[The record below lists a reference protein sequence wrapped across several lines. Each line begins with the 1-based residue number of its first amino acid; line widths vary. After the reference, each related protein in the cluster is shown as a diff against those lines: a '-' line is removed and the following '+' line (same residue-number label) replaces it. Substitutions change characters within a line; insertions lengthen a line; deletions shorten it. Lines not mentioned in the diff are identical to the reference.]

1 MVKPSSI
8 YPLNCA
14 DFRDR
19 RSAATN
25 GSQFRCTILSLET
38 GECNRFS
45 SRSHLKLKIFR
56 SEKPM
61 QNATK
66 EALNSTFPRSI
77 LSVCRDEF
85 GNKEDNPDAKDLPL
99 KMNVKEGKLPLD
111 LQGHVFIVAPVG
123 SIDSPDAQGHPTNST
138 VYPSEDGTTPLY
150 NGDGMIYRLDFDNL
164 QAGAFLV
171 ARQVKPPCYYADA
184 AADKCEKYQ
193 DLKFKN
199 YGITRISGQLGV
211 RNQLNTAFVPLKF
224 SHDES
229 ERLLATWDVGRPYEI
244 DPKTLETVTPVG
256 SSDEWKE
263 VTKIGLP
270 GKPPTPFKIIQ
281 TSAHPC
287 FDPYTR
293 EMFTVNIGRSISNV
307 FSQLI
312 PLAYIFKEI
321 LDWIRHGFQK
331 IFNINKKNRVTLP
344 ELEEK
349 PLSVSKKLSTP
360 VESFWKFLRGSVG
373 IFTDNFVYLLRW
385 DGSGSLQKWKV
396 QHNGFSI
403 KIKQSIH
410 QMAVTEDYIV
420 LLDTAFKVSVEE
432 LLPTL
437 TNKKYQRFEKF
448 FRNFLDRPQLSD
460 NSFYIIRRTDIKPE
474 KNYVSAKKVRIPGEA
489 AHFLADYKNP
499 NDLITLH
506 LSHVCAWDAAE
517 YLSEFDFDDD
527 KTANLEV
534 NNLRPLYGAI
544 AGPMDISKFGCHV
557 VNGKTGKLVEEH
569 QDVIMDENYTWGPAI
584 CTYQQHPLP
593 DRLQD
598 IYWICLGCWEDLKTQ
613 HMVHLYKNYKYREL
627 SLKLIDDITKKG
639 RPSNLLRL
647 HIASQESV
655 KEGENRLSIP
665 DAYQFPD
672 GYWVMSPQFVPRS
685 DSGIST
691 DGYIV
696 CLVHYG
702 DGSDETNGNEVWIF
716 DAADLNSGPVCKL
729 WHPQFNV
736 AFTIHT
742 TWLQKVEK
750 RTASYCIDPQEDY
763 NKIVQQQSPEIQ
775 DLFNKWVYTKKEPKG
790 EADC

>member
-1 MVKPSSI
+1 
-8 YPLNCA
+8 
-14 DFRDR
+14 
-19 RSAATN
+19 
-25 GSQFRCTILSLET
+25 
-38 GECNRFS
+38 
-45 SRSHLKLKIFR
+45 
-56 SEKPM
+56 M

-66 EALNSTFPRSI
+66 EALNLTFPRSV
-77 LSVCRDEF
+77 LSVSRDEF

-123 SIDSPDAQGHPTNST
+123 SIDLPDTQGQTTNST
-138 VYPSEDGTTPLY
+138 VYPSSDGTTPLY

-164 QAGAFLV
+164 EAGAFLSS
-171 ARQVKPPCYYADA
+171 RLVKPTCYYADA
-184 AADKCEKYQ
+184 ATYKCQKYQ

-199 YGITRISGQLGV
+199 YGITRISGSLGV

-224 SHDES
+224 SQDDS

-256 SSDEWKE
+256 RNDDWKE
-263 VTKIGLP
+263 VTENHWSGN
-270 GKPPTPFKIIQ
+270 PPQPFKVIQ

-293 EMFTVNIGRSISNV
+293 EMFTVNIGRSFSNV
-307 FSQLI
+307 CSQLI
-312 PLAYIFKEI
+312 PIAYVFKEI
-321 LDWIRHGFQK
+321 WDWIWNGMQK
-331 IFNINKKNRVTLP
+331 IFNIKKRDVPLP
-344 ELEEK
+344 ELQEK
-349 PLSVSKKLSTP
+349 SLSLSQKVSITVKSI
-360 VESFWKFLRGSVG
+360 WRFLRGAIG
-373 IFTDNFVYLLRW
+373 LLFFTDNFVYLMRW
-385 DGSGSLQKWKV
+385 EGSEKLHKWEV
-396 QHNGFSI
+396 RHNGRSI

-437 TNKKYQRFEKF
+437 TNKNYQHFEKF

-460 NSFYIIRRTDIKPE
+460 NSFYIIRRSDLQVE
-474 KNYVSAKKVRIPGEA
+474 KSQVSAKKVNIPGEA

-517 YLSEFDFDDD
+517 YLSEFDFNDD

-534 NNLRPLYGAI
+534 NNLPRLYGTI

-557 VNGKTGKLVEEH
+557 VNGKTGELVKKH
-569 QDVIMDENYTWGPAI
+569 QDVIMDENSTWGPAI
-584 CTYQQHPLP
+584 GTYQNYPLP
-593 DRLQD
+593 DRLED

-613 HMVHLYKNYKYREL
+613 HMEHLYKNYPYREL
-627 SLKLIDDITKKG
+627 SLESIDHITEQG

-647 HIASQESV
+647 HIDPQENV
-655 KEGENRLSIP
+655 KVGGNRLSIP
-665 DAYQFPD
+665 DIYPFPD

-702 DGSDETNGNEVWIF
+702 NGSDETNGNEVWIF
-716 DAADLNSGPVCKL
+716 DAADLKSGPVCKL

-750 RTASYCIDPQEDY
+750 RTAAYCIDPQEDY
-763 NKIVQQQSPEIQ
+763 NDIVQQQSPEVKE
-775 DLFNKWVYTKKEPKG
+775 LFNEWVYPKNEPKA
-790 EADC
+790 ETECELS

>member
-1 MVKPSSI
+1 
-8 YPLNCA
+8 
-14 DFRDR
+14 
-19 RSAATN
+19 
-25 GSQFRCTILSLET
+25 
-38 GECNRFS
+38 
-45 SRSHLKLKIFR
+45 
-56 SEKPM
+56 M
-61 QNATK
+61 QNATR
-66 EALNSTFPRSI
+66 EALNLTFPRSV
-77 LSVCRDEF
+77 LSVSRDEF

-138 VYPSEDGTTPLY
+138 VYPSSDGTTPLY

-164 QAGAFLV
+164 EAGAFLA
-171 ARQVKPPCYYADA
+171 ARLVKTPCYYADVA
-184 AADKCEKYQ
+184 TNKCQKYQ
-193 DLKFKN
+193 DLKFNN
-199 YGITRISGQLGV
+199 YGITRLGSLGT

-224 SHDES
+224 SQQES
-229 ERLLATWDVGRPYEI
+229 ERLLTTWDVGRPYEI

-256 SSDEWKE
+256 RNDEWKE
-263 VTKIGLP
+263 VTNIGLP
-270 GKPPTPFKIIQ
+270 GKAPQPFGVIQ

-287 FDPYTR
+287 FDPYTQ
-293 EMFTVNIGRSISNV
+293 ELFTVNIGRSLSNV

-312 PLAYIFKEI
+312 PIVYIFKEI
-321 LDWIRHGFQK
+321 WDWIWNGLQK
-331 IFNINKKNRVTLP
+331 IFNIKKRQVPLP

-349 PLSVSKKLSTP
+349 PLSLSQKLSII
-360 VESFWKFLRGSVG
+360 VESIWRFLRGAIG
-373 IFTDNFVYLLRW
+373 IFTDNYVYVMRW
-385 DGSGSLQKWKV
+385 KGSGNLQKWEV
-396 QHNGFSI
+396 RHNGRSI

-420 LLDTAFKVSVEE
+420 LLDTAFKVSIEE
-432 LLPTL
+432 LVPIIAKFMPISL
-437 TNKKYQRFEKF
+437 KKYQNFIEKF
-448 FRNFLDRPQLSD
+448 ARNYFDKPQLSD
-460 NSFYIIRRTDIKPE
+460 NSFYIISRSDF
-474 KNYVSAKKVRIPGEA
+474 NLGGSHVHAKKVKIPGEA

-506 LSHVCAWDAAE
+506 LSHVCAWDAGE
-517 YLSEFDFDDD
+517 WISEFDFDDD
-527 KTANLEV
+527 KTPNLAT
-534 NNLRPLYGAI
+534 NNLPRLYGTI

-557 VNGKTGKLVEEH
+557 VNGKTGELVKKH
-569 QDVIMDENYTWGPAI
+569 QDVIMDKNSTWGPAI
-584 CTYQQHPLP
+584 GTYQNYPLP
-593 DRLQD
+593 DRLED

-613 HMVHLYKNYKYREL
+613 HMEHLYKNYKYREI
-627 SLKLIDDITKKG
+627 SLQSINDITKQG

-647 HIASQESV
+647 HIDPQENV
-655 KEGENRLSIP
+655 KVGGNRLSIP
-665 DAYQFPD
+665 DIYPFPD

-716 DAADLNSGPVCKL
+716 DAADLKSGPVCKL

-763 NKIVQQQSPEIQ
+763 NDIVQQQSQKVQ
-775 DLFNKWVYTKKEPKG
+775 DLFNEWVYPKNEPKAK
-790 EADC
+790 ADCELS

>member
-1 MVKPSSI
+1 MES
-8 YPLNCA
+8 LNQTVQQA
-14 DFRDR
+14 RKE
-19 RSAATN
+19 
-25 GSQFRCTILSLET
+25 TI
-38 GECNRFS
+38 N
-45 SRSHLKLKIFR
+45 
-56 SEKPM
+56 
-61 QNATK
+61 Q
-66 EALNSTFPRSI
+66 TFPRSV
-77 LSVCRDEF
+77 LSASRDEF
-85 GNKEDNPDAKDLPL
+85 GNKEDNPDAKNLPL
-99 KMNVKEGKLPLD
+99 KMNVKDGNLPLD

-164 QAGAFLV
+164 EAGAFLA
-171 ARQVKPPCYYADA
+171 ARLVKPPCYYADTA
-184 AADKCEKYQ
+184 TDKCQKYQ
-193 DLKFKN
+193 DLRFKN
-199 YGITRISGQLGV
+199 YGITRLGSLGV

-224 SHDES
+224 SQEES

-256 SSDEWKE
+256 YSNEWEE

-270 GKPPTPFKIIQ
+270 GTPPTPFKVIQ

-287 FDPYTR
+287 FDPYTK
-293 EMFTVNIGRSISNV
+293 EMFTVNIGRSLSNV

-312 PLAYIFKEI
+312 PIAYIFKEI
-321 LDWIRHGFQK
+321 WEWILHGLQK
-331 IFNINKKNRVTLP
+331 IFNIKKRDVPLP

-349 PLSVSKKLSTP
+349 LLAPSKKVSTT
-360 VESFWKFLRGSVG
+360 VKSIWKFLRGLVG

-385 DGSGSLQKWKV
+385 DGSGSLQKWEVK
-396 QHNGFSI
+396 HNGCSI

-448 FRNFLDRPQLSD
+448 LRNFFDRPQLSD
-460 NSFYIIRRTDIKPE
+460 NSFYIIHRSDLKPE
-474 KNYVSAKKVRIPGEA
+474 KSHVNAKKVKIQREA

-499 NDLITLH
+499 GDLITLH

-517 YLSEFDFDDD
+517 WLSEFDFDED
-527 KTANLEV
+527 KIRHLEA
-534 NNLRPLYGAI
+534 NNLRRLYGAI

-557 VNGKTGKLVEEH
+557 VNGKTGELVEKR
-569 QDVIMDENYTWGPAI
+569 QDVIMDENSTWGPAI
-584 CTYQQHPLP
+584 YAYQNHPLP
-593 DRLQD
+593 DRLED
-598 IYWICLGCWEDLKTQ
+598 IYWICLGCWEDIKSQ
-613 HMVHLYKNYKYREL
+613 HMAHLYKNYKYREL
-627 SLKLIDDITKKG
+627 SLQSINDITKQG

-647 HIASQESV
+647 HIAPQESV

-665 DAYQFPD
+665 DVYPFPD
-672 GYWVMSPQFVPRS
+672 GYWVMSPQFVPRGN
-685 DSGIST
+685 SGSST

-702 DGSDETNGNEVWIF
+702 DGSGETNGNEVWIF
-716 DAADLNSGPVCKL
+716 DAADLKSGPVCKL

-750 RTASYCIDPQEDY
+750 RTATYCIDPQEDY
-763 NKIVQQQSPEIQ
+763 NNIVQQQSPEIQ
-775 DLFNKWVYTKKEPKG
+775 DLFDKWVYPKKEPKG
-790 EADC
+790 EADCELS